1 MAPGSSTR
9 AEGSTPARG
18 GQVARPDWASLLA
31 SLGPRGDLPRVIATD
46 LDGTLMR
53 DDETISAHTCAVLD
67 RATRA
72 DLRVVLVTARPPR
85 WVDHLEG
92 LAGSD
97 GIILC
102 ANGAFVYHVRN
113 RQIVQEH
120 TMPRSVALDLI
131 RDLRAALPRIVFGF
145 ERADGLAIEAG
156 YTSDY
161 PLPPSTPIGPAE
173 EVLDLPPGKMLARCP
188 GLSNEEF
195 QRVVT
200 EVIGARGIVAYSG
213 AVGLAEISA
222 PGVTKAA
229 ALARWSTGHGF
240 GAEDVWAFG
249 DMPNDLPMLTWAQV
263 GFAVANAHP
272 EVLAQADAVC
282 PSNEEDGVA
291 QTVEQLLRW
300 VE

>member
-9 AEGSTPARG
+9 QAGGAPERG
-18 GQVARPDWASLLA
+18 GLVERSDWATLVA
-31 SLGPRGDLPRVIATD
+31 NVGPRGDLPKVIATD

-53 DDETISAHTCAVLD
+53 DDESISSRTCAVLQ
-67 RATRA
+67 RSTHAG
-72 DLRVVLVTARPPR
+72 LRVVLVTARPPR

-102 ANGAFVYHVRN
+102 ANGAFVYHVRD

-120 TMPRSVALDLI
+120 TIPRSLALDLI
-131 RDLRAALPRIVFGF
+131 EDLRAALPRIVFGF
-145 ERADGLAIEAG
+145 ERADGLAIEQG

-161 PLPPSTPIGPAE
+161 PLPPGTPTGPAE
-173 EVLDLPPGKMLARCP
+173 EVLDVPPGKMLARCP
-188 GLSNEEF
+188 GLGNEEF

-200 EVIGARGIVAYSG
+200 DVIGARGIVAYSG

-229 ALARWSTGHGF
+229 ALTRWSAGHGF
-240 GAEDVWAFG
+240 GANNVWAFG

-272 EVLAQADAVC
+272 QVLAQADAVC

-291 QTVEQLLRW
+291 QTLEQLLRW